1 MIRHLQSSILTLEE
15 KNMIS
20 SPMRFIINF
29 NFFVSLSHTEN
40 PQNGRYYQEDNFW
53 AAREAVQTIDK
64 FWSIKKIEEWIY
76 WSKIFNSVFWV
87 IWKQY
92 SSPYVRKALLNTYW
106 TFAIGEHFKMYIALL
121 SLHCKVNCIQP
132 SNTRH
137 IFNDIFN
144 ISYVKQH

>member
-40 PQNGRYYQEDNFW
+40 PKNGRYYQEDNFW

-64 FWSIKKIEEWIY
+64 FWSIKKLKNEYTGLKYLTVSFGWWE
-76 WSKIFNSVFWV
+76 N
-87 IWKQY
+87 
-92 SSPYVRKALLNTYW
+92 
-106 TFAIGEHFKMYIALL
+106 
-121 SLHCKVNCIQP
+121 
-132 SNTRH
+132 
-137 IFNDIFN
+137 N
-144 ISYVKQH
+144 IRPLMS

>member
-40 PQNGRYYQEDNFW
+40 SKNGRYYQEDNFW

-64 FWSIKKIEEWIY
+64 FWSIKKLKNEYTGLKYLTVSFGW
-76 WSKIFNSVFWV
+76 
-87 IWKQY
+87 
-92 SSPYVRKALLNTYW
+92 
-106 TFAIGEHFKMYIALL
+106 
-121 SLHCKVNCIQP
+121 
-132 SNTRH
+132 
-137 IFNDIFN
+137 
-144 ISYVKQH
+144 